1 MMLAACPTLP
11 HKLVMGGNVLEEINC
26 LYIPELVTK
35 MIEWVEYVSLLPEML
50 ILIKGTVADIPCS
63 HV

>member
-1 MMLAACPTLP
+1 MMLAAYPTLP
-11 HKLVMGGNVLEEINC
+11 HKLVMGGNVLKEINC

-35 MIEWVEYVSLLPEML
+35 MIEWVEML
-50 ILIKGTVADIPCS
+50 ILIKGAGANIPCS